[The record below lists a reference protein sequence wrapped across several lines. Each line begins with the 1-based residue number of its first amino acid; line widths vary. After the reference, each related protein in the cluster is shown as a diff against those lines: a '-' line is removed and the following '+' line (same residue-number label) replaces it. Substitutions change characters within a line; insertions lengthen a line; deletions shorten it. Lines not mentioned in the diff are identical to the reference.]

1 MVKAGKLTGW
11 SVEGNFL
18 DAADLEDLQDDRDLY
33 AKIVK
38 ILNGE

>member
-1 MVKAGKLTGW
+1 MVKEGKLTGW
-11 SVEGNFL
+11 SVEGSFL
-18 DAADLEDLQDDRDLY
+18 DASEIEDLQKDRDLY